1 MILTMIVLY
10 SDEVGDVDDGD
21 DGTDGDEHDDKRDIF
36 LLQATLNTI
45 FYSRGGNKE
54 EIEEKSDF

>member
-21 DGTDGDEHDDKRDIF
+21 DVTDGDEHDDKKMSF
-36 LLQATLNTI
+36 TCKQL
-45 FYSRGGNKE
+45 
-54 EIEEKSDF
+54 